1 MHLSPLSPPPPP
13 PPTPRT
19 HRRTNEH
26 CERERERNGNIGILH
41 KRESRGY
48 NLSPSNPKGEIS
60 FSNLPLPVAGDA
72 DAYVTRDAYVY
83 R

>member
-1 MHLSPLSPPPPP
+1 MHLSPLSPPLLLLQ
-13 PPTPRT
+13 
-19 HRRTNEH
+19 RRVHIDGQTNIA
-26 CERERERNGNIGILH
+26 RERERNGNIGILH